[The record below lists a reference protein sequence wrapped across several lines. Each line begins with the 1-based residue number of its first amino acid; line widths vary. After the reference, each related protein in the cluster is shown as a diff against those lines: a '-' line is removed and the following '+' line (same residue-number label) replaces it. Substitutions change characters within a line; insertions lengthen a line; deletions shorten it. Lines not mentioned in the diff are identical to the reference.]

1 MTPPA
6 FVHDD
11 AYHAEIGPHVFPISK
26 YRLVRDGLDA
36 AGVVRDDAVL
46 RPEPISDEDVLL
58 VHSPAYLDD
67 LRHLRWTHRTRASE
81 IVLTDE
87 LIAAY
92 RLASGGTLLA
102 CREALARGRAM
113 NLGGGFHHAFPDRAE
128 GFCYVNDVAVAVRRL
143 QRDGLIRRALIV
155 DCDLHQGNGTALIF
169 RGDPRVYTFSIHQ
182 DNLYPVKQP
191 SDLDI
196 GLPDFTGD
204 EEYLGHLERHVPRML
219 DELHPDLAVYL
230 AGADPF
236 MRDQLGMLALTFEG
250 LRRRDELVI
259 GGCVGRGVP
268 VAVVLAGGYAEDVH
282 DTVRIHVATG
292 HVLAQA

>member
-1 MTPPA
+1 
-6 FVHDD
+6 
-11 AYHAEIGPHVFPISK
+11 
-26 YRLVRDGLDA
+26 
-36 AGVVRDDAVL
+36 
-46 RPEPISDEDVLL
+46 
-58 VHSPAYLDD
+58 
-67 LRHLRWTHRTRASE
+67 
-81 IVLTDE
+81 
-87 LIAAY
+87 
-92 RLASGGTLLA
+92 
-102 CREALARGRAM
+102 
-113 NLGGGFHHAFPDRAE
+113 
-128 GFCYVNDVAVAVRRL
+128 
-143 QRDGLIRRALIV
+143 
-155 DCDLHQGNGTALIF
+155 CDLHQGNGTALIF

-236 MRDQLGMLALTFEG
+236 MRDQLGMLALTFDG